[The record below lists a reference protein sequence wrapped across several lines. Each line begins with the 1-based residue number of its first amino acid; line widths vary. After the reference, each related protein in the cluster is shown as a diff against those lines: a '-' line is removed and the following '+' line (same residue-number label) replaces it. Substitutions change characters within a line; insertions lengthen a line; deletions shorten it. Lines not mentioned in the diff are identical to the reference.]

1 MVQYLSDFKRLWKL
15 FISVFSVTTWRP
27 KSRQM
32 IFFPFFLYFK
42 KEIVKNFF
50 TYNITSVI
58 LLSENL
64 TTVSGIRNDSPPR
77 RTFKLLNRRCYKQP
91 RMLLVSCLLLKNAK
105 YKTTFPVSTSYHK
118 IFPKNVL
125 YNFFKFL
132 LSTYFKIKTTCNLA
146 MIFQMWVSAPTR
158 IF

>member
-125 YNFFKFL
+125 YNMFL
-132 LSTYFKIKTTCNLA
+132 ISSLHLF
-146 MIFQMWVSAPTR
+146 
-158 IF
+158 